1 MLQLYS
7 RHASSS
13 LTGRKKSYRRS
24 IWRPVKQKSTCEIL
38 TGLLIMWKFK
48 MAIMQPVQYAAAQ
61 ENIDDETFFTLN
73 IHTHLRLI
81 PHCGWG
87 DA

>member
-7 RHASSS
+7 RRASSP

-24 IWRPVKQKSTCEIL
+24 IWRPVKQKSACEIL

-48 MAIMQPVQYAAAQ
+48 MLIMQPVQYAAAQ
-61 ENIDDETFFTLN
+61 ENIDDRNTF
-73 IHTHLRLI
+73 HYSR
-81 PHCGWG
+81 
-87 DA
+87 